1 MITNSLNNLPTE
13 PDQTK
18 TYVYNPTKDDFT
30 WPYAGQDYTLPS
42 RKIVDFPKY
51 LALHLAKHLAAKL
64 AAEDGGVGSKY
75 DANYKRHM
83 EEVMVKI

>member
-18 TYVYNPTKDDFT
+18 TYIYNPTKDDFT

-51 LALHLAKHLAAKL
+51 LALHLAKHLAQKMALEDDSGRHYEDRFNKYL
-64 AAEDGGVGSKY
+64 AEILVQ
-75 DANYKRHM
+75 
-83 EEVMVKI
+83 V